1 MMQMMS
7 VTDNADVSDLYYRYD
22 FLRRYYV
29 QAGRMDN
36 RTLFNAQGGNF
47 TFNFLPLGA
56 IDGMR
61 IRSTLSYL
69 NPGAKPAKEPQ

>member
-1 MMQMMS
+1 MMQMYVS
-7 VTDNADVSDLYYRYD
+7 DSNADVSNLDYRYD

-47 TFNFLPLGA
+47 TLNFCHSVQLMGCA
-56 IDGMR
+56 SGR
-61 IRSTLSYL
+61 H
-69 NPGAKPAKEPQ
+69 